1 MLLSE
6 EPEAQASFSRLW
18 NLLLTKPKMDVQG
31 LKNRGF
37 EHKALRKELDS
48 YANTWPNL
56 VMKPPFSYFLI
67 FKSSY
72 FDLNLLSSG

>member
-48 YANTWPNL
+48 YANT
-56 VMKPPFSYFLI
+56 
-67 FKSSY
+67 
-72 FDLNLLSSG
+72 